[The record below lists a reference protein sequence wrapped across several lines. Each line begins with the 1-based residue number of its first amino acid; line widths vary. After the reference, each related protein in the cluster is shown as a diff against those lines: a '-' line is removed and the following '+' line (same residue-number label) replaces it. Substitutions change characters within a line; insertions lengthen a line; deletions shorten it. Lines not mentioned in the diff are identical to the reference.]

1 MGGHVEMEWLVT
13 MPESLVTLVRNT
25 HKTALDPV
33 RAVPHIHSHAL
44 RCRVHCFGNGAD
56 STREKTVETTILGMT
71 TTKADM
77 QSCIDA
83 CSTCHEVC
91 LQMAMTYCLD
101 RGGQHVEPAH
111 FRLMINCAQICET
124 SVNLQL
130 SGSPFSEQ
138 HCQCCADVCKAC
150 ADSCR
155 SLDGMEE
162 CVRACEACA
171 ASCRSIAVSRH

>member
-1 MGGHVEMEWLVT
+1 MTSCCDNPATIG
-13 MPESLVTLVRNT
+13 
-25 HKTALDPV
+25 
-33 RAVPHIHSHAL
+33 AVSHIHLHAL
-44 RCRVHCFGNGAD
+44 GCKVDRLGNSDD
-56 STREKTVETTILGMT
+56 STKEKAVETTVSGVT
-71 TTKADM
+71 TIKADM

-83 CSTCHEVC
+83 CSTCHQVC
-91 LQMAMTYCLD
+91 LQMAMTHCLD

-111 FRLMINCAQICET
+111 FRLMINCAQVCET

-130 SGSPFSEQ
+130 SGSPFSAQ
-138 HCQCCADVCKAC
+138 HCQLCADVCEAC

-171 ASCRSIAVSRH
+171 ASCRNMAVSRH